1 MHCTDVQNEKLIFL
15 DIHLL
20 YMCVCVCT
28 YVYIYIFNDENYI
41 DSIHGRYK
49 GKSDT
54 SVTDRALD
62 TRER

>member
-1 MHCTDVQNEKLIFL
+1 MHVRMY
-15 DIHLL
+15 IHIL
-20 YMCVCVCT
+20 
-28 YVYIYIFNDENYI
+28 NDENYI

>member
-1 MHCTDVQNEKLIFL
+1 MHARM
-15 DIHLL
+15 
-20 YMCVCVCT
+20 YMH
-28 YVYIYIFNDENYI
+28 IFNDENYI

-49 GKSDT
+49 SKSDT